1 MDTEKNQTSNKTY
14 EKEDTVNFRPIF
26 FAFLVFSSLF
36 SIFIA
41 NTGNLLWAPLPM
53 LEQTVICPTIDI
65 MVNSTSMDSY
75 SCPDRQFY
83 IANLVANLTI
93 WYLVLQQFTLEVKTI
108 EI

>member
-1 MDTEKNQTSNKTY
+1 MDTEKIKQAIKPTKKKKTLL
-14 EKEDTVNFRPIF
+14 TLGLF

-83 IANLVANLTI
+83 IANLVCQPN
-93 WYLVLQQFTLEVKTI
+93 YLVLGKCFNNLL
-108 EI
+108 